1 MTLRPGE
8 AEAFEAEA
16 FEAEAFE
23 AGVFEAGAF
32 PVGEGLT
39 AAAGAVSEA
48 WRFEGWIARGGVL
61 TNKLRRRAAVFAV
74 LLCLSGCAPRGGE
87 LPVQAP
93 PAGREE
99 RQPEKQAAGERP
111 PETEVL
117 NRLVWQ
123 VIEEGRSREWEET
136 LEAFGDETPA
146 LQASGEAAAAA
157 KLCEILSEV
166 SWGGC
171 PLCKGAEEGRGG
183 PERAA
188 GRSALAGSVPAAFKG
203 CPCGCAGV

>member
-39 AAAGAVSEA
+39 AAGAVSEA

-166 SWGGC
+166 SWGGMS
-171 PLCKGAEEGRGG
+171 PLQRRGRGQRG
-183 PERAA
+183 P
-188 GRSALAGSVPAAFKG
+188 
-203 CPCGCAGV
+203 